1 MATLDLDLFAE
12 TAKTL
17 YVRALKL
24 LPPDVKAALARA
36 HARETNPRAREILA
50 TMLRNLDVAEARGL
64 LVCQDTGTPV
74 FKVRVGRAFPL
85 DALGGHAIEQ
95 ALAEGVRR
103 ATVEHPL
110 RSSICHPLTRENPQ
124 TNTGWRIPVVDWS
137 FLPDGEALE
146 LAMMPK
152 GSGSENMSFLRMLPP
167 AAGVAGIKRFVVD
180 CVVEAGGKPCPP
192 TIVGVGIGGTADLC
206 MKLAKE
212 AIWRP
217 VGDPNPDPD
226 LAKLETELLEG
237 INMTG
242 FGPMGLGGDTTALAV
257 MVEAAYTHI
266 TQNPVA
272 VTLQCW
278 RGERASARMYPDGRV
293 EHGY

>member
-1 MATLDLDLFAE
+1 MPPLDAALIAE
-12 TAKTL
+12 TAKAL

-24 LPPDVKAALARA
+24 LPPDVKQALARA
-36 HARETNPRAREILA
+36 HARETHPRAREILG
-50 TMLRNLDVAEARGL
+50 TMLENLDVAEARGL

-74 FKVRVGRAFPL
+74 FRVRVGRGFPF
-85 DALGGHAIEQ
+85 DSIGGHAIAD

-103 ATVEHPL
+103 ATAEHPL

-124 TNTGWRIPVVDWS
+124 TNTGWRIPVVDWT
-137 FLPDGEALE
+137 FLPDGEALD
-146 LAMMPK
+146 LRMMPK

-167 AAGVAGIKRFVVD
+167 AAAVAGIKRFVID

-206 MKLAKE
+206 VKLAKE

-217 VGDPNPDPD
+217 VGEPNPDPA

-237 INMTG
+237 VNMTG

-278 RGERASARMYPDGRV
+278 RGERASARIYPDGRV

>member
-1 MATLDLDLFAE
+1 MPADLELITE
-12 TAKTL
+12 TAKAL

-36 HARETNPRAREILA
+36 HASERQPRAREILG
-50 TMLRNLDVAEARGL
+50 TMLANLDVAETRGL

-74 FKVRVGRAFPL
+74 FRVRVGRRFPL
-85 DALGGHAIEQ
+85 DALGGYEIAQ

-103 ATVEHPL
+103 ATAEHPL
-110 RSSICHPLTRENPQ
+110 RSSICHPLSRENPQ
-124 TNTGWRIPVVDWS
+124 TNTGWRIPVVDWT
-137 FLPDGEALE
+137 FGPDGDTLE

-167 AAGVAGIKRFVVD
+167 AAGVAGIKRFVLD
-180 CVVEAGGKPCPP
+180 CVLEGGGKPCPP

-217 VGDPNPDPD
+217 VGDPHPDPA
-226 LAKLETELLEG
+226 LARLEADLLEA

-278 RGERASARMYPDGRV
+278 RGERAAARIHADGRV

>member
-1 MATLDLDLFAE
+1 MAPVDAGLIAE

-17 YVRALKL
+17 YIRALKL
-24 LPPDVKAALARA
+24 VPPDVKAALARA
-36 HARETNPRAREILA
+36 HARETHPRAREILA
-50 TMLRNLDVAEARGL
+50 TMLKNLEVAEARGL

-74 FKVRVGRAFPL
+74 FRARIGRQFPL
-85 DALGGHAIEQ
+85 AALGGHAIAD

-124 TNTGWRIPVVDWS
+124 TNTGWRIPIVDWT
-137 FLPDGEALE
+137 FLPDGDALE
-146 LAMMPK
+146 LLMMPK

-167 AAGVAGIKRFVVD
+167 AAGLAGVKRFVLD
-180 CVVEAGGKPCPP
+180 CVLDSGGKPCPP
-192 TIVGVGIGGTADLC
+192 TIVGVGLGGTSDLC

-217 VGDPNPDPD
+217 VGEPHPDPD
-226 LAKLETELLEG
+226 LAKLEADLLEA

-242 FGPMGLGGDTTALAV
+242 LGPMGLGGDTTALAV

-278 RGERASARMYPDGRV
+278 RGERASARIHPDGRV
-293 EHGY
+293 EHGH

>member
-1 MATLDLDLFAE
+1 VTGVRPTLVAE
-12 TAKTL
+12 TARDL
-17 YVRALKL
+17 YVRALKV
-24 LPPDVKAALARA
+24 LPPDVKVALARA
-36 HARETNPRAREILA
+36 HGHESHPRAREILG

-64 LVCQDTGTPV
+64 MVCQDTGTPV
-74 FKVRVGRAFPL
+74 FRVRVGRRFPF
-85 DALGGHAIEQ
+85 DALGGHAIRE

-124 TNTGWRIPVVDWS
+124 TNTGWRIPVVDWE
-137 FLPDGEALE
+137 FLPDGDSLE
-146 LAMMPK
+146 LRMMPK
-152 GSGSENMSFLRMLPP
+152 GSGSENMSFLRMLAP
-167 AAGVAGIKRFVVD
+167 AAGVAGIKRFVLE

-192 TIVGVGIGGTADLC
+192 TVIGVGIGGTSDLC

-217 VGDPNPDPD
+217 IGDPHPDPD
-226 LAKLETELLEG
+226 LAKLEADLLEA

-242 FGPMGLGGDTTALAV
+242 LGPMGLGGDTTALAV

-278 RGERASARMYPDGRV
+278 RGERASARISPDGRV

>member
-1 MATLDLDLFAE
+1 MAALDAE
-12 TAKTL
+12 LIVHTAKTL
-17 YVRALKL
+17 YIRALKV

-36 HARETNPRAREILA
+36 HARETQPRARDILA
-50 TMLRNLDVAEARGL
+50 TMLRNVDVAEERGL

-74 FKVRVGRAFPL
+74 FKVRVGRDFPL
-85 DALGGHAIEQ
+85 ATLGGHTIEQ

-103 ATVEHPL
+103 ATAEHPL
-110 RSSICHPLTRENPQ
+110 RSSICHPLSRENPQ

-137 FLPDGEALE
+137 FRPDGDVLE

-180 CVVEAGGKPCPP
+180 CVMEAGGKPCPP
-192 TIVGVGIGGTADLC
+192 TVVGVGIGGTADLC

-217 VGDPNPDPD
+217 VGEPNADPD
-226 LAKLETELLEG
+226 LAKLETDLLDAV
-237 INMTG
+237 NMTG

-278 RGERASARMYPDGRV
+278 RGERASARIHPDGRV